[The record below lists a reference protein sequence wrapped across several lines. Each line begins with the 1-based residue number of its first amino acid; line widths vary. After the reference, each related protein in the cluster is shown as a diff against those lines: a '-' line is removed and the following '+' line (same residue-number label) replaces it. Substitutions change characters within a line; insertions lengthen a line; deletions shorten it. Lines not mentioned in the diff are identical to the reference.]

1 MLAFL
6 GWNPGTEQE
15 IFSLEELT
23 QAFSLDHVNSSG
35 AKFDFDKTKWFQQ
48 QWFVEQDDAVVGSA
62 FAKALQ
68 AKNIEYGSQDYVNIV
83 VGLVKERAVF
93 VEDLFELA
101 GFFFTAPAEFEEKTA
116 SKSWKEDTSDIMK
129 NVIQVLKNTT
139 DDSAA
144 GLSNAVKSWIKE
156 QEMGLGKVMM
166 PLRLALVGSL
176 MGPDVF
182 EIASLI
188 GKQETVARIETAI
201 EKLG

>member
-15 IFSLEELT
+15 LFTREELT
-23 QAFSLDHVNSSG
+23 QSFSLDQVNSSG

-68 AKNIEYGSQDYVNIV
+68 HKGIEYGSQDYVNIV

-144 GLSNAVKSWIKE
+144 GLSDAVKSWIKE